1 MPVIQG
7 RPIGEQDTASSV
19 KAVVVNQAVANH
31 FFPKGD
37 ALGHTFTVDDPSVKG
52 EWQIVGVVR
61 DAKYHGPREKPERM
75 SYLAITQLTGDDAY
89 AYWLQLAT
97 VGDPAKVAGEVRAAM
112 AEIDP
117 NLPILEVRTIAEQLD
132 QSMGQET
139 LISELSS
146 FFSLLALSLACIGL
160 YGVMTYTVMRRTSEI
175 GIRLALGA
183 SMARVLWMVL
193 RESLLLLAT
202 GVALGIPLTLA
213 AGRLVQSQ
221 LFGLRSYDPA
231 TLAAAVLVIG
241 AVTMLA
247 AYLPARRAA
256 RVDPMIALRYE

>member
-1 MPVIQG
+1 
-7 RPIGEQDTASSV
+7 
-19 KAVVVNQAVANH
+19 
-31 FFPKGD
+31 
-37 ALGHTFTVDDPSVKG
+37 
-52 EWQIVGVVR
+52 
-61 DAKYHGPREKPERM
+61 
-75 SYLAITQLTGDDAY
+75 
-89 AYWLQLAT
+89 
-97 VGDPAKVAGEVRAAM
+97 M

>member
-1 MPVIQG
+1 
-7 RPIGEQDTASSV
+7 
-19 KAVVVNQAVANH
+19 
-31 FFPKGD
+31 
-37 ALGHTFTVDDPSVKG
+37 
-52 EWQIVGVVR
+52 
-61 DAKYHGPREKPERM
+61 
-75 SYLAITQLTGDDAY
+75 
-89 AYWLQLAT
+89 
-97 VGDPAKVAGEVRAAM
+97 
-112 AEIDP
+112 
-117 NLPILEVRTIAEQLD
+117 
-132 QSMGQET
+132 
-139 LISELSS
+139 
-146 FFSLLALSLACIGL
+146 
-160 YGVMTYTVMRRTSEI
+160 
-175 GIRLALGA
+175 
-183 SMARVLWMVL
+183 MVL